1 MLVNGN
7 PGAIPHRQLICGVVT
22 FQDGAPP
29 WVPNIIC
36 PPELVQWLPYI
47 ASSALNAI
55 SASAQVN
62 TIRCYAFNAV
72 MMNNT
77 QNNEYAELVK
87 FCTDLIAHRFRTG
100 EVGFMDIQQIN
111 NTVQTAVTLWSSYI
125 ASHNVALMNELD
137 MGSANAVRDNTN
149 IYYHWLNMF
158 AQSQVPSRQNI
169 PTVGNA
175 GFQRHIPQ
183 GNLNQGMIGQGM
195 VGQNMMVS
203 SVSHRPSSPANKF
216 AQGNIAA
223 KPVPQTHAVKPVAGI
238 MGVVPASASH
248 PITHVANPSLAPTAT
263 SAEEPKQEEVRF
275 TKDIVIGE
283 QQMDRNLHRI
293 AYHDVFFTSG
303 IDGTAARKETSAAL
317 KKAVVEYSMAE
328 KQKPERIRSVSLDAI
343 LGMLMAEKAADI
355 EKPIDITML
364 VVDVDNVIAAADD
377 IVAIFNKLRGSY
389 TFSDMAA
396 IFRNAVTTIVPDTA
410 VQKKKNIAWVAQVD
424 RVMTR
429 EVNDWLLL
437 TFPDHGTRID
447 SFMEDIIHLPAH
459 IKTTFG
465 DAAFRSYQT
474 WQRDF
479 LHNLIYAIGS
489 YEDDATEIIDE
500 ATGQPLTDVNKV
512 YKEIIQIAHGV
523 FYVNE
528 LAECLN
534 YSISKTPVEVTSK
547 ATPILYNLVSSMV
560 KAAEASRVTRN
571 LLVTADGVRYSFARS
586 SVDEAIFYIQEV

>member
-36 PPELVQWLPYI
+36 PPEVVQWLPYI

-62 TIRCYAFNAV
+62 IIRCYAFNVV

-87 FCTDLIAHRFRTG
+87 FCTDLIALRCRNG
-100 EVGFMDIQQIN
+100 DIRFMDMQQIST
-111 NTVQTAVTLWSSYI
+111 TVQTAVTLWSSLI
-125 ASHNVALMNELD
+125 ASHNVSLMNELD
-137 MGSANAVRDNTN
+137 MNSASAVRDNTN
-149 IYYHWLNMF
+149 MYYHWMNSI
-158 AQSQVPSRQNI
+158 AQMQGAGRQNI
-169 PTVGNA
+169 PTVGNG

-183 GNLNQGMIGQGM
+183 GNMNQGLIGQGM
-195 VGQNMMVS
+195 VGQNMIVGGA
-203 SVSHRPSSPANKF
+203 SHRPSSPANKF
-216 AQGNIAA
+216 TQGNIAA
-223 KPVPQTHAVKPVAGI
+223 KPVPQAHAVKPVAGI
-238 MGVVPASASH
+238 MGVVPASASL
-248 PITHVANPSLAPTAT
+248 PIQHGAKPTLTPTTA

-303 IDGTAARKETSAAL
+303 IDGTAARKETSAAF
-317 KKAVVEYSMAE
+317 KKAVVEYSMTE

-377 IVAIFNKLRGSY
+377 IVAIFDKLRGSY

-396 IFRNAVTTIVPDTA
+396 IFRNAVTTIIPDTP

-465 DAAFRSYQT
+465 DTAFRSYQT

-489 YEDDATEIIDE
+489 YEDDTTEIIDE

-547 ATPILYNLVSSMV
+547 STPVLYSLVSSMV
-560 KAAEASRVTRN
+560 KAAEVLRVTRN
-571 LLVTADGVRYSFARS
+571 FLVTADGVRYMFARS
-586 SVDEAIFYIQEV
+586 SVDEAIFYIQEA

>member
-47 ASSALNAI
+47 ASSALNSI
-55 SASAQVN
+55 TASAQVN
-62 TIRCYAFNAV
+62 IIRCYAFNVV

-87 FCTDLIAHRFRTG
+87 FSTDLIALRCRNG
-100 EVGFMDIQQIN
+100 DIRFMDMQQIST
-111 NTVQTAVTLWSSYI
+111 TVQTAVTLWSSLI
-125 ASHNVALMNELD
+125 ASHNVSLMNELD
-137 MGSANAVRDNTN
+137 MNSANAVRDNTN
-149 IYYHWLNMF
+149 MYFHWLNSI
-158 AQSQVPSRQNI
+158 AQSQGAGRQNI
-169 PTVGNA
+169 PTVGNG
-175 GFQRHIPQ
+175 GFQRHLPQ
-183 GNLNQGMIGQGM
+183 SNMNQGLIAHGTVGQGM
-195 VGQNMMVS
+195 VVGG
-203 SVSHRPSSPANKF
+203 VSHRPTQTTNKF
-216 AQGNIAA
+216 SQGNITA
-223 KPVPQTHAVKPVAGI
+223 KPVPQAHAVKPVAGMM
-238 MGVVPASASH
+238 MGVVPTSTTVRVQHEATQA
-248 PITHVANPSLAPTAT
+248 PVAAP
-263 SAEEPKQEEVRF
+263 AEEPKQEEVRF

-283 QQMDRNLHRI
+283 QHMDRNLHRI

-303 IDGTAARKETSAAL
+303 IDATSARKETSAAL
-317 KKAVVEYSMAE
+317 KKAVVEYTMAD
-328 KQKPERIRSVSLDAI
+328 KPKPERIRSVSLDAI
-343 LGMLMAEKAADI
+343 LGILMAEKAADI

-364 VVDVDNVIAAADD
+364 VIDVDNTIAAADD
-377 IVAIFNKLRGSY
+377 IVAIFDKLRGSH

-396 IFRNAVTTIVPDTA
+396 IFRNAVTTIIPDTA
-410 VQKKKNIAWVAQVD
+410 IQKKKNIAWVAQVD
-424 RVMTR
+424 RIMTR

-437 TFPDHGTRID
+437 SFPDHGTRID

-459 IKTTFG
+459 IKSTFG
-465 DAAFRSYQT
+465 DTAFRSYQT

-500 ATGQPLTDVNKV
+500 ATGQALSEPNKA
-512 YKEIIQIAHGV
+512 YKEIIQISHGV

-547 ATPILYNLVSSMV
+547 NTPVLYNLVSSMI
-560 KAAEASRVTRN
+560 KAGEVSRVTRN
-571 LLVTADGVRYSFARS
+571 FLVTADGVRYAFARS
-586 SVDEAIFYIQEV
+586 SVDETIFYIQEV

>member
-7 PGAIPHRQLICGVVT
+7 PRAIPHRQLICGVVT

-29 WVPNIIC
+29 WVPNIAC
-36 PPELVQWLPYI
+36 PPELAQWLPYI
-47 ASSALNAI
+47 ASSVLNSI
-55 SASAQVN
+55 SATAQSN
-62 TIRCYAFNAV
+62 IIRCYAFNVV

-87 FCTDLIAHRFRTG
+87 FSTDLIAHRCRTG
-100 EVGFMDIQQIN
+100 DIQFMDMQQLN
-111 NTVQTAVTLWSSYI
+111 TTVQTAVTLWSSLI
-125 ASHNVALMNELD
+125 ASHNVSLMNELD

-149 IYYHWLNMF
+149 MYFHWLNSF
-158 AQSQVPSRQNI
+158 SQNQVVNRQAI
-169 PTVGNA
+169 PTVGNG

-183 GNLNQGMIGQGM
+183 GNVNQWQVPQGTLGQGM
-195 VGQNMMVS
+195 VMGGA
-203 SVSHRPSSPANKF
+203 SHRPAQAANKF
-216 AQGNIAA
+216 AQGNISA
-223 KPVPQTHAVKPVAGI
+223 KPVPQAHAVKPVAG
-238 MGVVPASASH
+238 MMLGVVPASTTT
-248 PITHVANPSLAPTAT
+248 PIQNAVSSQPAAAP
-263 SAEEPKQEEVRF
+263 AEEPKPEENRF

-283 QQMDRNLHRI
+283 QHMDRNLHRI

-303 IDGTAARKETSAAL
+303 IDATSARKETSAAL
-317 KKAVVEYSMAE
+317 KKAVVEYDMAD
-328 KQKPERIRSVSLDAI
+328 KPKPERIRSVSLDAI
-343 LGMLMAEKAADI
+343 LGILMAEKATDI
-355 EKPIDITML
+355 EKPIDITMV
-364 VVDVDNVIAAADD
+364 VVDVDNTIAAADD
-377 IVAIFNKLRGSY
+377 IVAIFDKLRGSH

-396 IFRNAVTTIVPDTA
+396 IFRNAATTTIPDTPI
-410 VQKKKNIAWVAQVD
+410 QKKKNIAWIAQID

-459 IKTTFG
+459 IKSTFG
-465 DAAFRSYQT
+465 DSAFRSYQT

-500 ATGQPLTDVNKV
+500 ATGQALVDVNKI

-534 YSISKTPVEVTSK
+534 YSIGKTPVEVTMK
-547 ATPILYNLVSSMV
+547 ATPVLYTLVASMV

-571 LLVTADGVRYSFARS
+571 FLVTADGVRYAFAKS
-586 SVDEAIFYIQEV
+586 SVDAAIFYIQEV